1 MSGDNFYALILQ
13 PINDIA
19 ALCAQQGIREAILS
33 PGSRNAPLTLAFT
46 RHPNIR
52 TRTISDER
60 SAAFIAL
67 GMAQQLQQPVVLICT
82 SGTAAYNYAPAVAE
96 AFFQQVPLLLL
107 TADRPPEWIDQLD
120 GQTIRQQNIY
130 GAHVKK
136 AWQFPADL
144 RHPDA
149 QWQVNRSLNEAINL
163 SRQFPAGPVHINI
176 PLREPFY
183 PAEGERWYYSEDL
196 RSIESW
202 SPSYSLSNHQWS
214 QLEQEWKRF
223 GRKLIVGGQQLTNNV
238 LLKQLQQTA
247 RVQKIPI
254 VADIISN
261 LHGIESAIRLQDS
274 FLSRSNEPELEA
286 LQPELLITF
295 GKSVISKNL
304 KLFLRK
310 YQPKAHWHLQAA
322 GEVADT
328 FQNLSRVIPME
339 PSRFFMELNN
349 RGIKGEEKIK
359 EQKTYRREWLA
370 HQEESE
376 RAAASFFGSSE
387 NWGEFSAVQACL
399 QQLPDHYKL
408 HLANSTS
415 VRYANFIGLNASQ
428 KQVEVLAN
436 RGTSGIDG
444 STSTALGAALA
455 DKRPQLLIT
464 GDMAF
469 FYDRNA
475 LWNNYLPPNLRIMVL
490 NNHAGGIFRLIKGP
504 GEQAELEEYFETRQ
518 PLTAA
523 ATAREFGMQYFHCNN
538 KEALEAAL
546 PGFLS
551 EDGGPK
557 LLEVE
562 TDSRTNAELLKRY
575 KQGIHG
581 YELDKNIKV

>member
-1 MSGDNFYALILQ
+1 MPGDNFYALILQ

-46 RHPNIR
+46 RHPGIR
-52 TRTISDER
+52 SRTISDER

-67 GMAQQLQQPVVLICT
+67 GMAQQLQEPVVLICT
-82 SGTAAYNYAPAVAE
+82 SGTASYNYAPAIAE
-96 AFFQQVPLLLL
+96 AFFQQIPLLIL

-136 AWQFPADL
+136 AWQLPVDL

-183 PAEGERWYYSEDL
+183 PAEGERWYYSEEI
-196 RSIESW
+196 RSIENW
-202 SPSYSLSNHQWS
+202 APSYSLSNEQWS
-214 QLEQEWKRF
+214 QLEQEWRNF
-223 GRKLIVGGQQLTNNV
+223 SRKLIVGGQQLVDHT
-238 LLKQLQQTA
+238 LLKQLQQTS
-247 RVQKIPI
+247 RVQKVPV

-310 YQPKAHWHLQAA
+310 YQPRAHWHLQPA

-328 FQNLSRVIPME
+328 FQNLSRIIPME
-339 PSRFFMELNN
+339 PVRFFMELNN
-349 RGIKGEEKIK
+349 RGIKAEEKIK
-359 EQKTYRREWLA
+359 EQKVYRKEWLT
-370 HQEESE
+370 HQEKSE
-376 RAAASFFGSSE
+376 EAAASFFGSTDS
-387 NWGEFSAVQACL
+387 WGEFSAVQACL
-399 QQLPDHYKL
+399 QQLTDRYKL

-415 VRYANFIGLNASQ
+415 VRYANFIGLSASQ
-428 KQVEVLAN
+428 KHIEVLAN

-444 STSTALGAALA
+444 STSTAVGAALA

-504 GEQAELEEYFETRQ
+504 GEQEELEEYFETRQ

-523 ATAREFGMQYFHCNN
+523 ATAEEFGLKYFHCSS
-538 KEALEAAL
+538 KEALETAL
-546 PGFLS
+546 PDFLS
-551 EDGGPK
+551 EEGGPK

-562 TDSRTNAELLKRY
+562 TNSKVNAELLKRY

-581 YELDKNIKV
+581 YELDK

>member
-1 MSGDNFYALILQ
+1 MILQ
-13 PINDIA
+13 SVNDIA
-19 ALCAQQGIREAILS
+19 ALCAQQGIKEAILS

-46 RHPNIR
+46 RHPHIR

-67 GMAQQLQQPVVLICT
+67 GMAQQLKQPVVLICT

-96 AFFQQVPLLLL
+96 AFFQQIPLLVL

-130 GAHVKK
+130 GAHAKK
-136 AWQFPADL
+136 AWQLPADL

-183 PAEGERWYYSEDL
+183 PAEGERWYYSEEI
-196 RSIESW
+196 RTIENWAPAS
-202 SPSYSLSNHQWS
+202 SLSNEQWS
-214 QLEQEWKRF
+214 QLELEWKSF
-223 GRKLIVGGQQLTNNV
+223 GRKLIVGGQQQPDAV

-247 RVQKIPI
+247 RVQKIPV

-310 YQPKAHWHLQAA
+310 YQPKAHWHLQPA

-328 FQNLSRVIPME
+328 FQSLSRIIPME
-339 PSRFFMELNN
+339 PARFFMELNN
-349 RGIKGEEKIK
+349 RGIKAEERVK
-359 EQKTYRREWLA
+359 EQKVYRQEWFS
-370 HQEESE
+370 HQEKSE
-376 RAAASFFGSSE
+376 KAAAAFFQPTE
-387 NWGEFSAVQACL
+387 NWGEFHAVQLCL
-399 QQLPDHYKL
+399 GQLPPHYKL
-408 HLANSTS
+408 HLANSTA
-415 VRYANFIGLNASQ
+415 VRYANFIGLYTSQ
-428 KQVEVLAN
+428 KNIEVLAN

-455 DKRPQLLIT
+455 DKSLHLLIT

-504 GEQAELEEYFETRQ
+504 GEQPELEEYFETRQ

-523 ATAREFGMQYFHCNN
+523 ATAREFGLQYFHCSSR
-538 KEALEAAL
+538 EALETAL
-546 PGFLS
+546 PDFLS
-551 EDGGPK
+551 EEGGPK

-562 TDSRTNAELLKRY
+562 TDSKTNAELLKRY
-575 KQGIHG
+575 KQGIHA
-581 YELDKNIKV
+581 YE

>member
-1 MSGDNFYALILQ
+1 MILQ

-46 RHPNIR
+46 RHPQIR

-60 SAAFIAL
+60 SAAFVAL
-67 GMAQQLQQPVVLICT
+67 GLAQQLKQPVVLICT

-96 AFFQQVPLLLL
+96 AFFQHIPLLVL

-130 GAHVKK
+130 GTHVKK
-136 AWQFPADL
+136 AWQLPADL

-163 SRQFPAGPVHINI
+163 SRQFPEGPVHLNI

-183 PAEGERWYYSEDL
+183 PADGEQWHYSENI

-202 SPSYSLSNHQWS
+202 SPSFSLSNEQWS
-214 QLEQEWKRF
+214 QLEQEWQGL
-223 GRKLIVGGQQLTNNV
+223 GRKLIVGGQQLQDEV
-238 LLKQLQQTA
+238 LLRQLQQTA
-247 RVQKIPI
+247 RVQKIPV
-254 VADIISN
+254 VADVISN

-286 LQPELLITF
+286 LQPDLLITF

-310 YQPKAHWHLQAA
+310 YRPKAHWHLQPA

-328 FQNLSRVIPME
+328 FQHLSRIIPME
-339 PSRFFMELNN
+339 PGRFFMELNN
-349 RGIKGEEKIK
+349 RGIKAEEKVK
-359 EQKTYRREWLA
+359 EQKIYRKEWLL

-376 RAAASFFGSSE
+376 KAVAAFFGSGE

-399 QQLPDHYKL
+399 QQLPENFKL

-415 VRYANFIGLNASQ
+415 VRYVNFIGLNAAQ
-428 KQVEVLAN
+428 KNIEVLAN

-444 STSTALGAALA
+444 STSTAVGAALA
-455 DKRPQLLIT
+455 DKNPQLLIT

-475 LWNNYLPPNLRIMVL
+475 LWNNYLPPNLRVMVL

-504 GEQAELEEYFETRQ
+504 GEQPELEEYFETRQ

-523 ATAREFGMQYFHCNN
+523 ATAKEFGLQYFHCTS
-538 KEALEAAL
+538 KENLEAAL
-546 PGFLS
+546 PEFLS
-551 EDGGPK
+551 AEGGPK

-562 TDSRTNAELLKRY
+562 TDSKSNATLLKRY
-575 KQGIHG
+575 KQMIHE
-581 YELDKNIKV
+581 YETEK